1 MRIIKGLKTSVIP
14 HHIADRSIFFKR
26 ENVKKKNAYK
36 RKKTETQKRLEGM
49 RSCKSIWVD
58 MSV

>member
-26 ENVKKKNAYK
+26 ENVKKKMHIREEK
-36 RKKTETQKRLEGM
+36 LRHRK
-49 RSCKSIWVD
+49 D
-58 MSV
+58 